1 MSHAPF
7 QQPFP
12 PIPGPDLQT
21 SSFDLRFRMKLTS
34 LLTAA
39 GLALLAG
46 CNSLDSPFSDWK
58 LLQTGRDGRVY
69 NPQTGEYEW
78 PKNATPR
85 PKTTPAHQSGRAP
98 ATPAPANDG
107 RGYDPIKGEF
117 RDPQPGVGN

>member
-1 MSHAPF
+1 
-7 QQPFP
+7 
-12 PIPGPDLQT
+12 
-21 SSFDLRFRMKLTS
+21 MKLTS
-34 LLTAA
+34 LLAAVA
-39 GLALLAG
+39 GLALLVG

-85 PKTTPAHQSGRAP
+85 PKAPARQSGRAP

-107 RGYDPIKGEF
+107 RSYDPIKGEF
-117 RDPQPGVGN
+117 RDPQPG